1 VHDDLDSEIR
11 GLLRSVL
18 LPRLPVDRASKNGMQ
33 RRRSECLVPG
43 MWGVDE
49 TKGLNPMEDERSKKV
64 FHKHHPT
71 GQDTYSDA
79 GQTINDDFP
88 VLSTN
93 CGKAVAQW
101 DCN

>member
-18 LPRLPVDRASKNGMQ
+18 LPRLLVDRASKNGMQ

-49 TKGLNPMEDERSKKV
+49 TKGLNPTEDERSKKV
-64 FHKHHPT
+64 FH
-71 GQDTYSDA
+71 DTYSDA
-79 GQTINDDFP
+79 GQAINDDFP

-93 CGKAVAQW
+93 CGEAVAQW